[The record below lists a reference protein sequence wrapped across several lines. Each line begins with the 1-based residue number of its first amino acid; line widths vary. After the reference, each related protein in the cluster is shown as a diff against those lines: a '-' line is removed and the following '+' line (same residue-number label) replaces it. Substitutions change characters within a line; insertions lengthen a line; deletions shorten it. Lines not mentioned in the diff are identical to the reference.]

1 MIANRVAV
9 GNEIVELA
17 KKDERICIVGSDIA
31 VSVNFAPFMKEF
43 PERYF
48 DCGIAEQDMTGVAA
62 GMASCGLIPV
72 IASFSVFTSMRA
84 LDQLRNAI
92 AYNNF
97 NVKVIGSHAGLEP
110 GQDGG
115 THQAIE
121 DMAIVR
127 ALPNVTLLVPSTP
140 NMAKAI
146 TDIAVETEG
155 PVYIRVGR
163 DAVPEFYSD
172 DETFT
177 LGGSKEV
184 RSGNDL
190 TIIACGRMVER
201 AMQAADILAAEGK
214 SVRVIDMYS
223 VKPIDKD
230 AIIRAAKETGGI
242 VTVEDHNIYGGLG
255 GAVAEVC
262 CESAPCK
269 VLRVGIND
277 VYGRTGQSKDLFEL
291 HGLTVDHIVEVAKCI

>member
-17 KKDERICIVGSDIA
+17 KKDKRIAIVGSDIA
-31 VSVNFAPFMKEF
+31 VSVNFQPFMDAF

-62 GMASCGLIPV
+62 GMASCGMIPF
-72 IASFSVFTSMRA
+72 IASFAVFASMRA
-84 LDQLRNAI
+84 LDQVRNAI
-92 AYNNF
+92 CYNNF
-97 NVKVIGSHAGLEP
+97 NVKIIGSHAGLEP

-121 DMAIVR
+121 DIAIMR
-127 ALPNVTLLVPSTP
+127 ALSNMHLVVPSTP
-140 NMAKAI
+140 NMAKAL

-172 DETFT
+172 DEKFV

-184 RSGNDL
+184 VSGNDIA
-190 TIIACGRMVER
+190 IIACGRMVER
-201 AMQAADILAAEGK
+201 AMQAAEILKGK
-214 SVRVIDMYS
+214 GVSARVIDMYS
-223 VKPIDKD
+223 IKPIDKD
-230 AIIRAAKETGGI
+230 AIIRAAK
-242 VTVEDHNIYGGLG
+242 
-255 GAVAEVC
+255 
-262 CESAPCK
+262 
-269 VLRVGIND
+269 
-277 VYGRTGQSKDLFEL
+277 
-291 HGLTVDHIVEVAKCI
+291 